1 MYNPNDYKMILNNIY
16 IFKSYEKNTKIN
28 FVYLKRF
35 MKYYFDDFELFIKLI
50 GDLDDS
56 SMTSYNKHI
65 E

>member
-56 SMTSYNKHI
+56 SMTSCL
-65 E
+65 

>member
-50 GDLDDS
+50 GDFDDS
-56 SMTSYNKHI
+56 SMTSCL
-65 E
+65 

>member
-56 SMTSYNKHI
+56 SMTSL
-65 E
+65 

>member
-1 MYNPNDYKMILNNIY
+1 
-16 IFKSYEKNTKIN
+16 
-28 FVYLKRF
+28 

-50 GDLDDS
+50 GDFDDS

>member
-35 MKYYFDDFELFIKLI
+35 IKYYFDDFELFIKLI

-56 SMTSYNKHI
+56 SMTSCL
-65 E
+65 